1 MALYRAKRGDSQLI
15 NRGSDEFC
23 FVIGHWSLRS
33 HVRKRTSPGRSVV
46 GDPSG
51 RSDVCYFACSV
62 LSEHR
67 ENRSMTAE
75 NMSGRDPLSPAEE
88 ENLLSEEN
96 ESANS
101 SHQDTDKVLADVLS
115 AMTQMS
121 STMLSME
128 NAMKRLAGAPE
139 DHATPPKR
147 RRKPPA
153 TSAMSDSGDSDSEKT
168 DSEELNFPPNGDPP
182 KQGSS
187 VTVDVLLKTLSRTSK
202 LTRKSCR
209 NWRVS

>member
-1 MALYRAKRGDSQLI
+1 MR
-15 NRGSDEFC
+15 NP
-23 FVIGHWSLRS
+23 
-33 HVRKRTSPGRSVV
+33 TSPGRSVV
-46 GDPSG
+46 CDPSG
-51 RSDVCYFACSV
+51 RSDVCCFSRSV

-67 ENRSMTAE
+67 ENRSMTGE

-101 SHQDTDKVLADVLS
+101 SHQGTDKVLADVLS

-128 NAMKRLAGAPE
+128 NAMKRLAGTQE
-139 DHATPPKR
+139 DHVTPPKR

-153 TSAMSDSGDSDSEKT
+153 TSAMSDSVDSDPEKSDSEG
-168 DSEELNFPPNGDPP
+168 LNLPPNGDP
-182 KQGSS
+182 QYRLGSSSSS
-187 VTVDVLLKTLSRTSK
+187 VTEDVLLNEIAQDFESDEQTDPKVSQELADIVNKRWGSK
-202 LTRKSCR
+202 LEEAKSK
-209 NWRVS
+209 